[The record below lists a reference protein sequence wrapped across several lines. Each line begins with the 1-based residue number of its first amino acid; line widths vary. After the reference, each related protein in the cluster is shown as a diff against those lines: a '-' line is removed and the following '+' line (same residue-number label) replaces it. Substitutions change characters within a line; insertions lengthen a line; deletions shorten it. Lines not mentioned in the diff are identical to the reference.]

1 MIIKDFNSFL
11 NERYIPDNPG
21 KMIVLFGPPGSGK
34 GTLAKRLK
42 DEYGMKHISTGD
54 LIRNSDDEEIK
65 KVIASGKFVT
75 DSQILKL
82 LRKAINEKDLE
93 SGIIFDGFPRTV
105 SQAPKL
111 DSLLGKKGVGLNY
124 AIFLDVPEEVAKERI
139 KGRSEK
145 EDRKDDSDPKVIE
158 KRFDEYKEK
167 TLPLVDVYEKSKRLF
182 KVDGTKGT
190 DEVLKRVKNKLNLS
204 KKYSEGGNFFHLF

>member
-1 MIIKDFNSFL
+1 MVTIKDFNSFL
-11 NERYIPDNPG
+11 NERYVPDSPG
-21 KMIVLFGPPGSGK
+21 KMVVLFGPPGSGK
-34 GTLAKRLK
+34 GTLAKKLK
-42 DEYGMKHISTGD
+42 EKYGMKHISTGD

-65 KVIASGKFVT
+65 KIVASGSFVS

-82 LRKAINEKDLE
+82 LRKAIKDEDLE

-124 AIFLDVPEEVAKERI
+124 AIFLDVPEDVAKDRI
-139 KGRSEK
+139 KGRAEK
-145 EDRKDDSDPKVIE
+145 EDRKDDADPKVIE
-158 KRFDEYKEK
+158 KIFKEYNDK

-190 DEVLKRVKNKLNLS
+190 DEVLKRVKNKLKLS
-204 KKYSEGGNFFHLF
+204 

>member
-1 MIIKDFNSFL
+1 MVIIKDFNSFL

-21 KMIVLFGPPGSGK
+21 KMVVLFGPPGSGK

-42 DEYGMKHISTGD
+42 EKYGMKHISTGD

-65 KVIASGKFVT
+65 KVVASGSFVS

-82 LRKAINEKDLE
+82 LRKAIKEEDLE
-93 SGIIFDGFPRTV
+93 KGIIFDGFPRTA

-139 KGRSEK
+139 KGRAEK

-158 KRFDEYKEK
+158 KRFKEYEEK
-167 TLPLVDVYEKSKRLF
+167 TLPLVDIYEKSKKLF
-182 KVDGTKGT
+182 RVDGTKGT
-190 DEVLKRVKNKLNLS
+190 DEVLKRVKNKLKLS
-204 KKYSEGGNFFHLF
+204 

>member
-1 MIIKDFNSFL
+1 
-11 NERYIPDNPG
+11 
-21 KMIVLFGPPGSGK
+21 MIVLFGPPGSGK

-111 DSLLGKKGVGLNY
+111 DSLVGKIGVVLN
-124 AIFLDVPEEVAKERI
+124 
-139 KGRSEK
+139 
-145 EDRKDDSDPKVIE
+145 
-158 KRFDEYKEK
+158 
-167 TLPLVDVYEKSKRLF
+167 
-182 KVDGTKGT
+182 
-190 DEVLKRVKNKLNLS
+190 
-204 KKYSEGGNFFHLF
+204 

>member
-1 MIIKDFNSFL
+1 MVIIKDFNSFL
-11 NERYIPDNPG
+11 NERYVPDNPG
-21 KMIVLFGPPGSGK
+21 KMVVLFGPPGSGK
-34 GTLAKRLK
+34 GTLAKKLK
-42 DEYGMKHISTGD
+42 EKYGMKHISTGD

-65 KVIASGKFVT
+65 KIVASGSFVS

-82 LRKAINEKDLE
+82 LRKAIKDEDLE

-139 KGRSEK
+139 KGRAEK
-145 EDRKDDSDPKVIE
+145 EDRKDDADPKVIE
-158 KRFDEYKEK
+158 KRFKEYNDK

-182 KVDGTKGT
+182 KVDGAKGT
-190 DEVLKRVKNKLNLS
+190 DEVLKRVKNKLKLS
-204 KKYSEGGNFFHLF
+204 

>member
-1 MIIKDFNSFL
+1 MVIVKDFNTFL
-11 NERYIPDNPG
+11 NERYVPDNPG

-34 GTLAKRLK
+34 GTLAKELK
-42 DEYGMKHISTGD
+42 DKYGMKHISTGD

-65 KVIASGKFVT
+65 EIVASGKFVS

-82 LRKAINEKDLE
+82 LRKAIKEEDLE

-124 AIFLDVPEEVAKERI
+124 AVFLDVPEDVAKDRI
-139 KGRSEK
+139 KGRAEK

-158 KRFDEYKEK
+158 KRFEEYKEK
-167 TLPLVDVYEKSKRLF
+167 TLPLIEVYEKSKKLF

-190 DEVLKRVKNKLNLS
+190 EEVLKKVKNKLKLS
-204 KKYSEGGNFFHLF
+204 